1 MAFARIN
8 DVLLHFRVEGSPS
21 APALVLANSLGTD
34 ARIWDRVIAELAARY
49 RVISYDKRGH
59 GLSDAPAGDYSLDD
73 HVEDL
78 VGLLQHLGIERLA
91 LAGVS
96 VGGLIAQGFA
106 LRHPDRLAAL
116 VLCDTAPKIGD
127 AAMWNERIGTVRRQ
141 GLAAIV
147 EPVMARWFS
156 EDFQTKRADELAGWR
171 NMFLRMPLDG
181 YAGTCAALR
190 DADLRGA
197 IAGIAAPTLV
207 VVGEQDLST
216 PVALVRDMAE
226 TIVGAQ
232 FATLPDCGH
241 IPSIEQPS
249 ALTALITK
257 FLNEV
262 GYDGRI

>member
-8 DVLLHFRVEGSPS
+8 DIVLHFRVAGQQG
-21 APALVLANSLGTD
+21 APPLVLANSLGTD
-34 ARIWDRVIAELAARY
+34 ARIWDAVIGELAARY

-59 GLSDAPAGDYSLDD
+59 GLSDAPPGDYSLDD
-73 HVEDL
+73 HVDDL
-78 VGLLQHLGIERLA
+78 EGLLHHLGIERLA

-106 LRHPDRLAAL
+106 LRHPGRLGAL
-116 VLCDTAPKIGD
+116 MLCDTAPKVGD
-127 AAMWNERIGTVRRQ
+127 AAMWNARIDAVRGQ

-156 EDFQTKRADELAGWR
+156 ERYRTERADELTGWR
-171 NMFLRMPLDG
+171 NMFLRMPVDG

-190 DADLRGA
+190 DADLREHMSS
-197 IAGIAAPTLV
+197 IAAPTLV

-216 PVALVRDMAE
+216 PVALVRGMAE
-226 TIVGAQ
+226 AIAGAQ
-232 FATLPDCGH
+232 FATIPDCGH
-241 IPSIEQPS
+241 IPSIEQPPT
-249 ALTALITK
+249 LTALMAK

-262 GYDGRI
+262 GYG